1 MYELRVESDFRAI
14 HAVTMGGRPE
24 SAHDHTWH
32 VTVVVA
38 GPALDA
44 EGLLCDFHVVERQL
58 ERVLTPLRDCD
69 LNETPPFDHVNPSAE
84 MVARHIA
91 DAIGPGIPP
100 GVSLAAVSVTEAPG
114 CTAVYRPEN

>member
-32 VTVVVA
+32 VTGVVA

-69 LNETPPFDHVNPSAE
+69 LNETPPFDHVNPSAGSPDTSPTRSGRE
-84 MVARHIA
+84 FPRAC
-91 DAIGPGIPP
+91 PSPP
-100 GVSLAAVSVTEAPG
+100 SA
-114 CTAVYRPEN
+114 

>member
-1 MYELRVESDFRAI
+1 MYELRVEGDFRAI
-14 HAVTMGGRPE
+14 HAVTVDGRPE
-24 SAHDHTWH
+24 SAHDHDWH

-38 GPALDA
+38 GPSLGA

-58 ERVLTPLRDCD
+58 EQVLAPLRDRD

-91 DAIGPGIPP
+91 DAIGPGLPQ

-114 CTAVYRPEN
+114 CTATYRPNE